1 MMPDDT
7 VCAQYRDWLAASA
20 AGVLP
25 QAQQRAIEEHLA
37 QCERCSKELAQWQSI
52 GALTRQRAELVPT
65 PDFTVAWEQLQQRLD
80 TPIQTSTRQ
89 SRRRVLLREIQLP
102 DLESTVD
109 LPNYQHPRHLMPAQG
124 TSHSATH
131 IRNAVTRVVACA
143 AIVLLL
149 VGVIVTFGHPNLGG
163 PGNPPVTPVPTI
175 PPGQGWTPAGPPWA
189 QQIVFAPSE
198 PQIAYVCGTTI
209 PPGQTPDNRDQNIET
224 PVEVGTSGDSGHT
237 WQTLTTHL
245 TALTCQITVNPR
257 DAHDLLLAVG
267 HYCVTCSTPAP
278 GQLYRSG
285 DGGRSWRLV
294 QFPPLGA
301 TGSTQFITYGWAWQ
315 GSAVFVMPCRSGSQC
330 AGLLAV
336 SVAGGPFTWVHQQAL
351 FEQIPASMQLYK
363 ISATTSTV
371 YADFVN
377 VGPDCFNGGSSPTG
391 CYLTK
396 QSSDLGT
403 TWTLFQ
409 PTYRGQPVSPLDQP
423 VSIAD
428 GQTLLGRVYPGQN
441 GATWRYLRSADGGAT
456 WTPLP
461 EPPGDLAMSAVAT
474 TPNGIAYSEMGSTSD
489 ISTSTPGVYRLA
501 PGAGAWVLVGALPD
515 NVPWSGIPLVI
526 SWDGQDHPLAL
537 WTVVSASSSVVDAGL
552 ATHAP

>member
-1 MMPDDT
+1 MMPNDT

-20 AGVLP
+20 ARVLP
-25 QAQQRAIEEHLA
+25 QAQQSAIEEHLA
-37 QCERCSKELAQWQSI
+37 TCERCTRELAQWHRI
-52 GALTRQRAELVPT
+52 GVLTRQRAELVPT
-65 PDFTVAWEQLQQRLD
+65 PEFTVAWEQLQEHLD
-80 TPIQTSTRQ
+80 TSLQTSTRQ
-89 SRRRVLLREIQLP
+89 PRQRVPLREIQLP
-102 DLESTVD
+102 DLESTD
-109 LPNYQHPRHLMPAQG
+109 ELPNYQHPRYLMPPLG
-124 TSHSATH
+124 TLHSATH
-131 IRNAVTRVVACA
+131 IRNAVSRVVACA

-149 VGVIVTFGHPNLGG
+149 IGVLVTFGHTNLGG
-163 PGNPPVTPVPTI
+163 PGNSRVTPVPTI

-209 PPGQTPDNRDQNIET
+209 PPGQTPDNRDQNIQT
-224 PVEVGTSGDSGHT
+224 PVAVGISGDSGHT

-257 DAHDLLLAVG
+257 DPQDLLLAVG
-267 HYCVTCSTPAP
+267 HCVACSAPAP
-278 GQLYRSG
+278 EQLYRSS

-294 QFPPLGA
+294 QFPPIGA
-301 TGSTQFITYGWAWQ
+301 AGSSQFIAYGWAWQ

-330 AGLLAV
+330 AGLMAL
-336 SVAGGPFTWVHQQAL
+336 SVAGGPFTWVQQQTLLA
-351 FEQIPASMQLYK
+351 QVPASMNLYK
-363 ISATTSTV
+363 ISATTSAV
-371 YADFVN
+371 YADFVH
-377 VGPDCFNGGSSPTG
+377 VGPYCVHGGTLPTA
-391 CYLTK
+391 CYLTL
-396 QSSDLGT
+396 QSTNLGT

-441 GATWRYLRSADGGAT
+441 GATWRYLRSEDGGAT

-461 EPPGDLAMSAVAT
+461 EPPGDLAMSAVAA
-474 TPNGIAYSEMGSTSD
+474 TPSGIVYSEMGSTGD
-489 ISTSTPGVYRLA
+489 IGTSMPGVYRLA

-515 NVPWSGIPLVI
+515 NTLWSGIPLVI

-537 WTVVSASSSVVDAGL
+537 WTVDSTSSSVVDAGL
-552 ATHAP
+552 ATHVP